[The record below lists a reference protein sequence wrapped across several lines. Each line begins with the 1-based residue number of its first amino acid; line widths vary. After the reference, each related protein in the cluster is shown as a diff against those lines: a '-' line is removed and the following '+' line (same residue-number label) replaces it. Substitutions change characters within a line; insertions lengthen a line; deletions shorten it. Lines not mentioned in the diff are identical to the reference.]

1 MDDQEFAEWL
11 QKQDFRQKST
21 KAFDV
26 KVPDMTIKSARNCSK
41 SETLILPL
49 SLENNATTTG
59 TAAIVEQFGKEFGI
73 PCEHAKEYLPFDQK
87 NKTFDI
93 EAARRHQEFL
103 ASLSNHKKD
112 MAETVRQLTEAE
124 KGFEMQSL
132 EVDSSLS
139 ADDLQSGNNIQKENA
154 KFQKVFD
161 SLVKQMWEAQQSSDL
176 AEYSNFIS
184 RLVSQR
190 ENWAHTRDHHGRTV
204 LHKAVE
210 DGNLL
215 LVKTLLCAGADVNVK
230 EKCGATP
237 LLLAVIKKNEELSA
251 YLLENFA
258 AFDSHFFSTIP
269 SPHVVAKSLNLE
281 VAKIMDQ
288 KSKESKSLDSSIWKI
303 FQDGEISNGTAPESN
318 SDLDSI
324 VDEAYQFNRKNKSC
338 KTLFVGDQGTNKVLR
353 GVKNRSEA
361 AYGWCAEVPGDMH
374 AKGYLYEV
382 CMKVMKPG
390 GLMHILC
397 NVISR
402 TKINDDS
409 FGQKKFQEQNLN
421 RIEEAVRDMGV
432 SFGMAAVL
440 EFRDSSSFPSLEELS
455 RCKRETGAHSL
466 VMLTKFKEWIS
477 SSSEEDVAF
486 KYYAQ
491 MFTLF
496 GPLQQMYSH
505 SIRFGHG
512 LGREASWMLMHPLFA
527 QSNKRNYH
535 TEAMVHIVNFVA
547 AWPLALRELLRKNC
561 SISLNGKDGHNL
573 ALDEWVESCVVQPM
587 KNYATGLLKL
597 FFCLN

>member
-318 SDLDSI
+318 ADLDSI

-338 KTLFVGDQGTNKVLR
+338 KTLFVGDQGTNKVLQ

-409 FGQKKFQEQNLN
+409 FGQKNSKNKIS
-421 RIEEAVRDMGV
+421 IE
-432 SFGMAAVL
+432 
-440 EFRDSSSFPSLEELS
+440 
-455 RCKRETGAHSL
+455 
-466 VMLTKFKEWIS
+466 
-477 SSSEEDVAF
+477 
-486 KYYAQ
+486 
-491 MFTLF
+491 
-496 GPLQQMYSH
+496 
-505 SIRFGHG
+505 
-512 LGREASWMLMHPLFA
+512 
-527 QSNKRNYH
+527 
-535 TEAMVHIVNFVA
+535 
-547 AWPLALRELLRKNC
+547 LRKQFVTWEF
-561 SISLNGKDGHNL
+561 HL
-573 ALDEWVESCVVQPM
+573 AWQL
-587 KNYATGLLKL
+587 
-597 FFCLN
+597 CLSFEIPHRFPPLRN

>member
-11 QKQDFRQKST
+11 QKQDFQQKPT
-21 KAFDV
+21 KTYDV
-26 KVPDMTIKSARNCSK
+26 NVPDMTIKTARNCSK

-59 TAAIVEQFGKEFGI
+59 TAAIVEQFGKEFGV
-73 PCEHAKEYLPFDQK
+73 PCEHAKEYLPFDQRSQ
-87 NKTFDI
+87 TFDI
-93 EAARRHQEFL
+93 EAARRHQDFL
-103 ASLSNHKKD
+103 ASLSSHKKD
-112 MAETVRQLTEAE
+112 MMETVRQLTEAE
-124 KGFEMQSL
+124 KGFEVQSL
-132 EVDSSLS
+132 EVDSSFS
-139 ADDLQSGNNIQKENA
+139 ADDLQSGSSIQKEDA

-161 SLVKQMWEAQQSSDL
+161 SLVKRMWEAQQSSDL

-184 RLVSQR
+184 GLASQR
-190 ENWAHTRDHHGRTV
+190 ESWANIRDHHGRTV
-204 LHKAVE
+204 LHRAVE
-210 DGNLL
+210 NGNLL
-215 LVKTLLCAGADVNVK
+215 LVTTLLCAGADVNVK

-258 AFDSHFFSTIP
+258 VFDSHFFTTIP
-269 SPHVVAKSLNLE
+269 SPHVIAESLNLE
-281 VAKIMDQ
+281 AAKIMDR
-288 KSKESKSLDSSIWKI
+288 KSNESKSLDSSIWKI
-303 FQDGEISNGTAPESN
+303 FQDGEISNGATHES
-318 SDLDSI
+318 SADFDPI
-324 VDEAYQFNRKNKSC
+324 ADDPYQFNRKNKSC

-353 GVKNRSEA
+353 GVKNRSEV
-361 AYGWCAEVPGDMH
+361 AYGWCSEVPGDML

-382 CMKVMKPG
+382 CKKVMKPG
-390 GLMHILC
+390 GFMHILC

-421 RIEEAVRDMGV
+421 RIEEAVRDMGI

-440 EFRDSSSFPSLEELS
+440 EFRDSSSFPSQEELS
-455 RCKRETGAHSL
+455 RCKRETGSHSL
-466 VMLTKFKEWIS
+466 VMLKKFKEWSDS
-477 SSSEEDVAF
+477 SSEDVAF

-496 GPLQQMYSH
+496 GPLQQMYLY

-547 AWPLALRELLRKNC
+547 AWPLVLR
-561 SISLNGKDGHNL
+561 
-573 ALDEWVESCVVQPM
+573 
-587 KNYATGLLKL
+587 
-597 FFCLN
+597 